1 MGEFELIDEIV
12 AQLGDAADSSAV
24 IIGPGDDAAV
34 IAVPDGHHLV
44 TSVDTLVADLH
55 FPREAPAELIA
66 QRAMRISV
74 SDLAAMGAEP
84 LAAVIALVLPQHT
97 CVDWVRGLSQGFA
110 QAAKTLRCPVT
121 GGNLTAGELAISVT
135 VQGVVPA
142 GDAIVRSGA
151 RSGDRVWVSGALG
164 GAATALAQGNLAQV
178 DADSLSLDAAQTHYY
193 LPAPQIELGVALRS
207 IATSAIDISDGFAAD
222 LGHIAASSGIAIELD
237 EAAIPRFQSATKTAV
252 LHGGDDYMLCFTAPQ
267 QYSSAILDIAPDAR
281 AVGVCTPWNAQFNSR
296 LFLDG
301 KPLRAAGFDHFSS
314 SSDRG

>member
-12 AQLGDAADSSAV
+12 AQLGDAADSPAV

-110 QAAKTLRCPVT
+110 QAANSWLSCHRRQSHGRRASYQRYRARC
-121 GGNLTAGELAISVT
+121 
-135 VQGVVPA
+135 
-142 GDAIVRSGA
+142 GA
-151 RSGDRVWVSGALG
+151 CRRCDCS
-164 GAATALAQGNLAQV
+164 
-178 DADSLSLDAAQTHYY
+178 
-193 LPAPQIELGVALRS
+193 
-207 IATSAIDISDGFAAD
+207 
-222 LGHIAASSGIAIELD
+222 
-237 EAAIPRFQSATKTAV
+237 
-252 LHGGDDYMLCFTAPQ
+252 
-267 QYSSAILDIAPDAR
+267 
-281 AVGVCTPWNAQFNSR
+281 
-296 LFLDG
+296 
-301 KPLRAAGFDHFSS
+301 
-314 SSDRG
+314 